1 MTDDK
6 GKTPRKIQSPRG
18 TRDLYPAEAARRR
31 WLTERW
37 REVSVRHGFEEVD
50 GPTYEEAD
58 LYAVK
63 SGEGILGELFQ
74 AFSGK
79 SPEEVEQVKRDGRA
93 PYALR
98 PEFTPTLARMYAAK
112 AAGLPKPTKWF
123 MAGPFFRA
131 ERPQRGRLREFLQ
144 WNCDVLGL
152 DIPQEKWNA
161 EDAESR
167 AEVAE
172 AKARMDAEVIACCVE
187 SLRGLGLS
195 PASVQIRINSRYAMR
210 ELLDRLFVTGAS
222 QEQAFAIID
231 RFHKIDE
238 TTFERE
244 MIGIGADPNAIESLG
259 AMLASPTQIVPGL
272 EAFRCAARY
281 GELGSALVGMDFDP
295 PELAL
300 FDALACHGITE
311 WCQWDC
317 SIVRGLAYYTG
328 TVFEV
333 IADGERAVAGGGR
346 YDNLIE
352 LFGGPPTPAV
362 GFAMGDVVLSLL
374 LQDKGLMPSD
384 DELMG
389 LVGQCPDVFVLSED
403 SDEAFKQ
410 IRPVVAMLRR
420 GAARTASRAAPPP
433 GARLN
438 TPHTHHPPHS
448 YKATRKPDKLLNE
461 AKKQGA
467 KLAVIIENA
476 ERCTV
481 RDLRTGEQW
490 PDPVGLADLHAR
502 LLAVL

>member
-1 MTDDK
+1 MTAPSK
-6 GKTPRKIQSPRG
+6 PEQTHKIQPPRG

-50 GPTYEEAD
+50 GPTFEASD

-63 SGEGILGELFQ
+63 SGDGILGELFQ

-79 SPEEVEQVKRDGRA
+79 SPDEVEQVRDTGRA

-112 AAGLPKPTKWF
+112 AAGLPKPCKWF

-152 DIPQEKWNA
+152 DIPAEKWNA

-172 AKARMDAEVIACCVE
+172 AKARMDAECIACCIQ
-187 SLRGLGLS
+187 SLTAMGFTPDQLRVKIGCRDVALSILRLLGVTQERE
-195 PASVQIRINSRYAMR
+195 AWAF
-210 ELLDRLFVTGAS
+210 ELLDKWDRLALDDREIDGVADFLDGFREEARFVRDQF
-222 QEQAFAIID
+222 QEPGVS
-231 RFHKIDE
+231 H
-238 TTFERE
+238 
-244 MIGIGADPNAIESLG
+244 
-259 AMLASPTQIVPGL
+259 LASPDRFAIANSEVDATS
-272 EAFRCAARY
+272 
-281 GELGSALVGMDFDP
+281 LGHLAVALHESGVS
-295 PELAL
+295 
-300 FDALACHGITE
+300 E
-311 WCQWDC
+311 WCEIDLK
-317 SIVRGLAYYTG
+317 IVRGLAYYTG

-333 IADGERAVAGGGR
+333 IADGERAVAGCGR

-352 LFGGPPTPAV
+352 LFGGPKTPAV

-389 LVGQCPDVFVLSED
+389 LVGQHPDVFVLS
-403 SDEAFKQ
+403 SGDEAADAQ
-410 IRPVVAMLRR
+410 VRPTVAALRR
-420 GAARTASRAAPPP
+420 GSDTLTGLHVR
-433 GARLN
+433 
-438 TPHTHHPPHS
+438 HS
-448 YKATRKPDKLLNE
+448 YKATKNVGKLLKE
-461 AKKQGA
+461 AAQQGA
-467 KLAVIIENA
+467 RFAVIIEDA
-476 ERCTV
+476 GSCSVKDT
-481 RDLRTGEQW
+481 RTNEQW
-490 PDPVGLADLHAR
+490 PDKVPLADLHAR
-502 LLAVL
+502 IARAIQHTEPGE

>member
-1 MTDDK
+1 MTAPSRTDQ
-6 GKTPRKIQSPRG
+6 PHKIQPPRG

-50 GPTYEEAD
+50 GPTFEASD

-63 SGEGILGELFQ
+63 SGDGILGELFQ

-79 SPEEVEQVKRDGRA
+79 SPDEVEQVKDTGRA

-112 AAGLPKPTKWF
+112 AAGLPKPCKWF

-152 DIPQEKWNA
+152 DIPTEKWNA

-172 AKARMDAEVIACCVE
+172 AKARMDAECIACCVADLE
-187 SLRGLGLS
+187 SLGLAPSDVSIHFGSRDVVTNMLNEMEIPES
-195 PASVQIRINSRYAMR
+195 RHTQILN
-210 ELLDRLFVTGAS
+210 LLDRQSKLAPKDFAAECDRLGFHMHRFQVLQGICIDAMKQGFPWIGLNSDEHAVTFDFKSMALLAT
-222 QEQAFAIID
+222 E
-231 RFHKIDE
+231 
-238 TTFERE
+238 
-244 MIGIGADPNAIESLG
+244 IEKL
-259 AMLASPTQIVPGL
+259 
-272 EAFRCAARY
+272 
-281 GELGSALVGMDFDP
+281 
-295 PELAL
+295 
-300 FDALACHGITE
+300 GITA
-311 WCQWDC
+311 WCKPDL
-317 SIVRGLAYYTG
+317 SIARGLAYYTG

-352 LFGGPPTPAV
+352 LFGGPKTPAV

-374 LQDKGLMPSD
+374 LQDKGLMPSG

-389 LVGQCPDVFVLSED
+389 LVGQHPDVFVLSNG
-403 SDEAFKQ
+403 DEAAEARV
-410 IRPVVAMLRR
+410 RPTVAALRR
-420 GAARTASRAAPPP
+420 GGESLAGLHVR
-433 GARLN
+433 
-438 TPHTHHPPHS
+438 HS
-448 YKATRKPDKLLNE
+448 YKATKNVGKLLKE
-461 AKKQGA
+461 AAQQGA
-467 KLAVIIENA
+467 RFAVIIEDA
-476 ERCTV
+476 ESCSVKDT
-481 RDLRTGEQW
+481 RTNEQW
-490 PDPVGLADLHAR
+490 PDKVPLTDLHAR
-502 LLAVL
+502 LAGAM

>member
-1 MTDDK
+1 MTAPSKPDQ
-6 GKTPRKIQSPRG
+6 PHKIQPPRG

-50 GPTYEEAD
+50 GPTFEASD

-63 SGEGILGELFQ
+63 SGDGILGELFQ

-79 SPEEVEQVKRDGRA
+79 SPDEVEQVKDTGRA

-112 AAGLPKPTKWF
+112 AAGLPKPCKWF

-152 DIPQEKWNA
+152 DIPAEKWNA

-172 AKARMDAEVIACCVE
+172 AKARMDAECIACCVE
-187 SLRGLGLS
+187 FLRSIGLTHADIKVQVNHRELTERLAISAGVHFDQLQSMIWLLDNEAKLSDERLQQERERRGITREAWGQFGKLLERVSGIHERGSTAQEVAQELGLDFS
-195 PASVQIRINSRYAMR
+195 SLARVSLNLQQC
-210 ELLDRLFVTGAS
+210 G
-222 QEQAFAIID
+222 ID
-231 RFHKIDE
+231 
-238 TTFERE
+238 
-244 MIGIGADPNAIESLG
+244 
-259 AMLASPTQIVPGL
+259 PGL
-272 EAFRCAARY
+272 WLQSSFS
-281 GELGSALVGMDFDP
+281 L
-295 PELAL
+295 
-300 FDALACHGITE
+300 
-311 WCQWDC
+311 
-317 SIVRGLAYYTG
+317 VRGLAYYTG

-352 LFGGPPTPAV
+352 LFGGPKTPAV

-389 LVGQCPDVFVLSED
+389 LVGQHPDVFVLSNG
-403 SDEAFKQ
+403 DEAADAQ
-410 IRPVVAMLRR
+410 VRPTVAALRR
-420 GAARTASRAAPPP
+420 GGESLAGLHVR
-433 GARLN
+433 
-438 TPHTHHPPHS
+438 HS
-448 YKATRKPDKLLNE
+448 YKATKNVGKLLKE
-461 AKKQGA
+461 AAQQGA
-467 KLAVIIENA
+467 RFAVIIEDA
-476 ERCTV
+476 ETCSVKDT
-481 RDLRTGEQW
+481 RTNEQW
-490 PDPVGLADLHAR
+490 PDKVPLADLHAR
-502 LLAVL
+502 LAGAM

>member
-1 MTDDK
+1 MTAPFKPDQ
-6 GKTPRKIQSPRG
+6 THKIQPPRG

-50 GPTYEEAD
+50 GPTFEASD

-63 SGEGILGELFQ
+63 SGDGILGELFQ

-79 SPEEVEQVKRDGRA
+79 SPDEVEQVRETGRA

-112 AAGLPKPTKWF
+112 AAGLPKPCKWF

-152 DIPQEKWNA
+152 DIPAEKWNA

-172 AKARMDAEVIACCVE
+172 AKARMDAECIACCVAFLE
-187 SLRGLGLS
+187 QCGLS
-195 PASVQIRINSRYAMR
+195 SDAVKIGLSDRRLVNDLLESVGVAPALYAPALA
-210 ELLDRLFVTGAS
+210 LLDRRGKLTPE
-222 QEQAFAIID
+222 QEADQAEHLGLGRAFFT
-231 RFHKIDE
+231 RFDDAAQVYEDLDAVRGTLRQQKQRLVGLSSALRVWEHV
-238 TTFERE
+238 
-244 MIGIGADPNAIESLG
+244 ESLG
-259 AMLASPTQIVPGL
+259 I
-272 EAFRCAARY
+272 
-281 GELGSALVGMDFDP
+281 
-295 PELAL
+295 
-300 FDALACHGITE
+300 DA
-311 WCQWDC
+311 WCRPFNM

-352 LFGGPPTPAV
+352 LFGGPKTPAV

-389 LVGQCPDVFVLSED
+389 LVGQHPDVFVLSNG
-403 SDEAFKQ
+403 DEAADAQ
-410 IRPVVAMLRR
+410 VRPTVAALRR
-420 GAARTASRAAPPP
+420 GSESLSGLHVR
-433 GARLN
+433 
-438 TPHTHHPPHS
+438 HS
-448 YKATRKPDKLLNE
+448 YKATKNVGKLLKE
-461 AKKQGA
+461 ATQQRA
-467 KLAVIIENA
+467 RFAVIIEDA
-476 ERCTV
+476 ESCSVKDT
-481 RDLRTGEQW
+481 RTNEQW
-490 PDPVGLADLHAR
+490 PDKIPLTDLHAR
-502 LLAVL
+502 IAAAM